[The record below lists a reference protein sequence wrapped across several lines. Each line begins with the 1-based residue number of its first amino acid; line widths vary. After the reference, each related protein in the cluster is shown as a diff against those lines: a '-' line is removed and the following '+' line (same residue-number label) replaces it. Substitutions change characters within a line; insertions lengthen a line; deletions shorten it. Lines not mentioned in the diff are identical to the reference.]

1 MPDEVTIRLQ
11 YNDNGQLF
19 RCQAPSFDVPAGS
32 SPLAHIATTVAG
44 WTTFQGVCVSRETL
58 ESDQFNTLSRENRSF
73 LYMDVGRWGGPSPG
87 NIRCVTNIQHREFGI
102 VCGGHAVLCDF
113 LQLPPRPPRIQN
125 RDPSALLIETL
136 LQDLCRG
143 RDYTVEITKWATIN
157 SSAQP
162 PMAPIHSSARPS
174 VTPIYVFLGDLH
186 LPILKELPSRNRVYP
201 TAFYEEPMGRV
212 RGLAQDPYTP
222 LNMNNELVISEWYR
236 NYLYGDIFRGGGD
249 SLLAFLTLLEQSRV
263 ARMIHFIQV
272 GDLYDLWIGLA
283 PFFQPVPGPPGEVR
297 LRDAPDLT
305 ARSFIDYWIRSA
317 RNCYPALVTKLDNLD
332 VGRKT
337 FLYGNHDNYL
347 ARHSAGMPSRQ
358 RFLRESGSG
367 LHVEHGHWVDSSNY
381 DGGTGAT
388 GGHRM
393 TDYVFGTPTLRSVDP
408 QRRHFY
414 TTASAIEYVNRR
426 DFGIFVMGHTHMPYL
441 TKVQVQ
447 VQVVTP
453 VAAQPPPPPR
463 VPLDPTQVPRD
474 AGV

>member
-1 MPDEVTIRLQ
+1 VGNIPNGYGENMPDEVTIRLQ

-32 SPLAHIATTVAG
+32 GPLAHIATAVAG
-44 WTTFQGVCVSRETL
+44 WTTFPGVCVSRETL
-58 ESDQFNTLSRENRSF
+58 ESDHFNTLSRENRSF
-73 LYMDVGRWGGPSPG
+73 LYMDVGRWGGRRGESDLAG
-87 NIRCVTNIQHREFGI
+87 GSEHREFGV
-102 VCGGHAVLCDF
+102 VCGCHAVLCQFVNRSGPEPACMGSDDSAF
-113 LQLPPRPPRIQN
+113 LIHRFLR
-125 RDPSALLIETL
+125 S
-136 LQDLCRG
+136 LCTSNSSVR
-143 RDYTVEITKWATIN
+143 ITKWATIN

-162 PMAPIHSSARPS
+162 PMAPI
-174 VTPIYVFLGDLH
+174 YVFLGDLH
-186 LPILKELPSRNRVYP
+186 LPIVKDIPRNAQRQLLVS
-201 TAFYEEPMGRV
+201 EDGWGRV
-212 RGLAQDPYTP
+212 TGTTPEPYLP
-222 LNMNNELVISEWYR
+222 LDINSRAELYLWYER
-236 NYLYGDIFRGGGD
+236 YRYGDIFRGSAD
-249 SLLAFLTLLEQSRV
+249 ALLVFLTLLEQSSV
-263 ARMIHFIQV
+263 AGMIHFIQV
-272 GDLYDLWIGLA
+272 GDLYDLWIGLGS
-283 PFFQPVPGPPGEVR
+283 FFQRVAGPPGEVR
-297 LRDAPDLT
+297 LSDAFHLT
-305 ARSFIDYWIRSA
+305 ARSFINYWIRNA
-317 RNCYPALVTKLDNLD
+317 RNCYPALTAKIDNLA

-367 LHVEHGHWVDSSNY
+367 LYVEHGQWVDSSNY
-381 DGGTGAT
+381 DGGTGAM

-393 TDYVFGTPTLRSVDP
+393 TDYVFGTPLLRSVDP